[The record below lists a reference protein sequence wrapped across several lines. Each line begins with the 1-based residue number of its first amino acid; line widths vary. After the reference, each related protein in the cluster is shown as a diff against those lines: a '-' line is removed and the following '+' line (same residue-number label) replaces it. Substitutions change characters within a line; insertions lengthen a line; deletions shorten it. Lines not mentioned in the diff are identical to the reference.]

1 MGLKH
6 RAITAREVKALAAA
20 AGLAA
25 TVASRP
31 SRSMAKAALLLSEIV
46 PSPAKPLQAI
56 TPEPTVTQLD
66 LPFGPADL
74 YHPPTEGSHRKQ
86 KMHPGI
92 VLVHGANPGGRNDPR
107 VRMMASAL
115 TRIGRTVLVPGLAMG
130 ERRIE
135 PEDTKRIRSA
145 IAYHAGL
152 TGERVVVLAFS
163 FGAAFTLVGLE
174 EEPDVQ
180 DHIRALATVG
190 TYYDL
195 VNLLAGV
202 TTGQVHY
209 EDEMIAWQPSADAP
223 RVVVE
228 FLGMFLDP
236 ADADALL
243 KAYDSDDPSTLSSD
257 ALAVWAVM
265 TNRDP
270 RLVRELVRSL
280 PQRLV
285 DLCDELSPA
294 TRINRI
300 RVPVWALHSY
310 EDPAAPP
317 SESVRLVRALESR
330 IDARLTLVS
339 LLNHVTPTGNLAT
352 WAREGRALLQFTV
365 RLVKAQESFL
375 PHR

>member
-1 MGLKH
+1 VGRIRRFVPGRGAGTL
-6 RAITAREVKALAAA
+6 AA

-25 TVASRP
+25 TVVSRP
-31 SRSMAKAALLLSEIV
+31 SRSMAKAALLLSEII
-46 PSPAKPLQAI
+46 PSSAKPLRAI
-56 TPEPTVTQLD
+56 TPEPTVTPLD

-74 YHPPTEGSHRKQ
+74 YHPPADGSSKQ
-86 KMHPGI
+86 PKMHPGI
-92 VLVHGANPGGRNDPR
+92 VLVHGANPGGRSDPR

-115 TRIGRTVLVPGLAMG
+115 TRIGRSVLVPGLAMG
-130 ERRIE
+130 EHRIE
-135 PEDTKRIRSA
+135 PQDTQRIRSA

-152 TGERVVVLAFS
+152 TAERVVVLAFS
-163 FGAAFTLVGLE
+163 FGAAFTLVALE
-174 EEPDVQ
+174 EEPDAQ
-180 DHIRALATVG
+180 DHVRALATVG

-195 VNLLAGV
+195 VNMLGGV

-209 EDEMIAWQPSADAP
+209 EDELVAWQPSAGAP
-223 RVVVE
+223 RAVAE
-228 FLGMFLDP
+228 FLGMFLEP
-236 ADADALL
+236 ADGDALL
-243 KAYDSDDPSTLSSD
+243 KAYDAGDPSGLSRE

-265 TNRDP
+265 SNRDP

-330 IDARLTLVS
+330 IDARLTLVR
-339 LLNHVTPTGNLAT
+339 LLNHVTPTGNLGT
-352 WAREGRALLQFTV
+352 WAREGRALLQYAV

-375 PHR
+375 PLR

>member
-1 MGLKH
+1 MSRLH
-6 RAITAREVKALAAA
+6 RILPSRGAGAVAAA

-25 TVASRP
+25 TVVSRP
-31 SRSMAKAALLLSEIV
+31 SRSMAKAALLLTEIV
-46 PSPAKPLQAI
+46 PSSIKPLRSI
-56 TPEPTVTQLD
+56 TPEPEVTALD

-74 YHPPTEGSHRKQ
+74 YRPPAEGSHK
-86 KMHPGI
+86 KMPPGI
-92 VLVHGANPGGRNDPR
+92 VLVHGANPGGRSDPR

-115 TRIGRTVLVPGLAMG
+115 TRIGRSVLVPGLAMG
-130 ERRIE
+130 DHRIE
-135 PEDTKRIRSA
+135 REDTQRIRSA

-163 FGAAFTLVGLE
+163 FGAAFTLVALE
-174 EEPDVQ
+174 EEPDAQ

-195 VNLLAGV
+195 VNVLAGV
-202 TTGQVHY
+202 TTGHVHY
-209 EDEMIAWQPSADAP
+209 EDELVVWQPSDQAP
-223 RVVVE
+223 RVVLE
-228 FLGMFLDP
+228 FLGMFLGP
-236 ADADALL
+236 GEGDALL
-243 KAYDSDDPSTLSSD
+243 KAYDSDDPSALEGE

-270 RLVRELVRSL
+270 RLVRELVRLL

-300 RVPVWALHSY
+300 RVPVWALHSF

-330 IDARLTLVS
+330 IDARLTLVG
-339 LLNHVTPTGNLAT
+339 LLNHVTPTGNVAK
-352 WAREGRALLQFTV
+352 WAREGRALLQYAV
-365 RLVKAQESFL
+365 RLIKAQESFL
-375 PHR
+375 PLR